1 MVGVGSVVL
10 HFNPNLGACFVL
22 MKSHLVSFQV
32 ELQLKQ
38 EREKWLTGLYH
49 AMKVFYKSARS

>member
-1 MVGVGSVVL
+1 
-10 HFNPNLGACFVL
+10 

-38 EREKWLTGLYH
+38 ERENLLTGLYH

>member
-1 MVGVGSVVL
+1 LLGVGSVVV
-10 HFNPNLGACFVL
+10 HFNPNLAACFVL

-38 EREKWLTGLYH
+38 ERENLLTGLYH